1 MKIEKNRVTVQNL
14 ITLKVMSFEPTD
26 LVGMK
31 GKQCKK
37 KNFTF
42 FPLFLFTCLFL
53 FVFLIISINTII
65 IIINNPNTKNDN
77 NIKNDVQ

>member
-37 KNFTF
+37 KLYILS
-42 FPLFLFTCLFL
+42 LFRFTCLFL
-53 FVFLIISINTII
+53 FVFLIISINKII

-77 NIKNDVQ
+77 NINNDVQ

>member
-37 KNFTF
+37 NFTF
-42 FPLFLFTCLFL
+42 FPLFRFTCLFL